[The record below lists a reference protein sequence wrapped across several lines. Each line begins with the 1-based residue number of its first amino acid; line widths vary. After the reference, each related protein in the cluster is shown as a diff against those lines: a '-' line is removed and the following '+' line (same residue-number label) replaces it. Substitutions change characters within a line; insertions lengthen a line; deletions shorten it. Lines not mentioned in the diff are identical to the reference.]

1 MTNGRSLLLAGLL
14 AAAGASLAATAA
26 EAKPARCYTTDDG
39 YYACNFRGLD
49 AAGSFRISAAGHPTY
64 TIEVVERGVAYGYA
78 NFGGGAVSL
87 PGQYIRQRSDP
98 ACWANSSTGAA
109 ICAW

>member
-1 MTNGRSLLLAGLL
+1 MTSKRPILLAGLF
-14 AAAGASLAATAA
+14 AAAGVTLLAGAA

-49 AAGSFRISAAGHPTY
+49 NAGSFRVSASGYPTY
-64 TIEVVERGVAYGYA
+64 TIEVVERGLAYGYA
-78 NFGGGAVSL
+78 NFGGGQVVL